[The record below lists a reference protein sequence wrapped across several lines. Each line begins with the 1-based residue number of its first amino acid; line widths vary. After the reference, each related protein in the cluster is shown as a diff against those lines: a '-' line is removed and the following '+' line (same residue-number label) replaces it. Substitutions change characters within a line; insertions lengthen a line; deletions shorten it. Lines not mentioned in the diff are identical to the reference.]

1 MTPPTIELVR
11 VAGTHREVGL
21 QLGEAGRE
29 QIRRTVETSWDEL
42 PCGRSKADQL
52 ALADEYRAFT
62 APRLPWLLEELDA
75 CAEGA
80 GVDPLE
86 FFAVSMEEIWY
97 EPYGPRIEGRC
108 SDLVAGPSAT
118 SHGESLLWTLSLSSR
133 PPGLPPNT
141 TNPPSPFS
149 R

>member
-42 PCGRSKADQL
+42 PCGRSKAHQL
-52 ALADEYRAFT
+52 GLADEYRAFT
-62 APRLPWLLEELDA
+62 APPLPRLLEELDS

-80 GVDPLE
+80 GGDPLE
-86 FFAVSMEEIWY
+86 RFAGSIRKIWY
-97 EPYGPRIEGRC
+97 GP
-108 SDLVAGPSAT
+108 
-118 SHGESLLWTLSLSSR
+118 
-133 PPGLPPNT
+133 
-141 TNPPSPFS
+141 
-149 R
+149 

>member
-1 MTPPTIELVR
+1 MTPTPIELVR
-11 VAGTHREVGL
+11 VHGTHREIGL

-29 QIRRTVETSWDEL
+29 QIRRTVENAWDEL
-42 PCGRSKADQL
+42 PAGRSKADQL
-52 ALADEYRAFT
+52 ELAATYRAFT
-62 APRLPWLLEELDA
+62 APRLPWLIEELDA

-97 EPYGPRIEGRC
+97 EPYPSTHRRQVLGHGRG
-108 SDLVAGPSAT
+108 A
-118 SHGESLLWTLSLSSR
+118 SR
-133 PPGLPPNT
+133 D
-141 TNPPSPFS
+141 